1 MNTKSTIKLLKKE
14 LKYHNHTE
22 NFYKNC
28 KAMGIPYEDPEK
40 YISNEEV
47 HNRLIVPYYSDLSFL
62 ILITFLIVNSNLWNS
77 IGVYTLFILNILF
90 LIMIFKY
97 ITPIVLYS
105 INIKYTR
112 DLLLGLPKLFVGNVL
127 LYRLEIGTLH
137 LEKGENY
144 IGEHNFK

>member
-1 MNTKSTIKLLKKE
+1 
-14 LKYHNHTE
+14 
-22 NFYKNC
+22 
-28 KAMGIPYEDPEK
+28 MGIPYEEPEK

-47 HNRLIVPYYSDLSFL
+47 HNRLIVPYYSDLSFW